1 MKKLW
6 IVLGCVL
13 LTAGCSGESST
24 KEKQKQEAAPV
35 AKTEKADD
43 IRDVSFVAVG
53 DNLIHG
59 AIFHYNAKGDG
70 TYDFKDIYEHTNR
83 YTRKADIAY
92 INQETICGG
101 TELGLSHYPSFNGPY
116 EVLDAVADA
125 GFDWMAAS
133 SNHTLDAGVQGILNQ
148 LAYMKKHHP
157 DIKVTGSHAT
167 KEESEQLQVITR
179 KDLSLIHI

>member
-13 LTAGCSGESST
+13 LIAGCSGESSA

-35 AKTEKADD
+35 VKTEKADD

-70 TYDFKDIYEHTNR
+70 TY
-83 YTRKADIAY
+83 
-92 INQETICGG
+92 
-101 TELGLSHYPSFNGPY
+101 
-116 EVLDAVADA
+116 
-125 GFDWMAAS
+125 
-133 SNHTLDAGVQGILNQ
+133 
-148 LAYMKKHHP
+148 
-157 DIKVTGSHAT
+157 
-167 KEESEQLQVITR
+167 
-179 KDLSLIHI
+179 